1 MTPPPLPD
9 PGPLVEIPAGSIDL
23 RDEGSRRTWT
33 VEVAA
38 FRLAS
43 VPVTRALDRTPVTD
57 VSWLDALGFCKPLP
71 RAAGLEPCYEVGTD
85 RDAQDVTRDPAA
97 DGYRLPTE
105 AEWEHACRAGT
116 AGD

>member
-23 RDEGSRRTWT
+23 RDEGSQRSWT

-57 VSWLDALGFCKPLP
+57 VSWLDAVAFCNRLS
-71 RAAGLEPCYEVGTD
+71 RIAGLAPRLGVTGAPGAPGGARGRARGT
-85 RDAQDVTRDPAA
+85 
-97 DGYRLPTE
+97 
-105 AEWEHACRAGT
+105 
-116 AGD
+116 